1 MIRAFTLR
9 NEYGRSYRLDI
20 PNRGFFYEPEGLG
33 YGMEA
38 SYMKIGFN
46 WVRNYFKDAQAEIT
60 GSIVFTTDKPYL
72 ANAEFLQFI
81 RTSSKLILVY
91 ETDAGE
97 YLRNVDLISYEKSEI
112 SEGGVLQCPVTLR
125 ALGLWYLNAD
135 TRFSISAGAEDDT
148 LKYSYKWPSRFQQ
161 TVGGSLVISNA
172 GSVPAPFTVVF
183 NGPIVNPKLIL
194 IVDDVEVSRVEI
206 TGEADTGE
214 TIKYSSIDGDL
225 YCYQE
230 DSEGIQTNLVPDF
243 NINYDNFFRFPVGE
257 SILKVEA
264 DAQITQPIV
273 VTMQKLFRAV

>member
-1 MIRAFTLR
+1 MSSFGAVLLPLAANFVLLLAVDSTYIKIQMSCGMAMMPSVLLCMTHLTVCGIVQRIPGKKTL
-9 NEYGRSYRLDI
+9 I
-20 PNRGFFYEPEGLG
+20 PRTAAALVTISTALLVWFRICSVTNDQLAMEEG
-33 YGMEA
+33 
-38 SYMKIGFN
+38 
-46 WVRNYFKDAQAEIT
+46 
-60 GSIVFTTDKPYL
+60 
-72 ANAEFLQFI
+72 
-81 RTSSKLILVY
+81 RTSVSAIAQMV
-91 ETDAGE
+91 TDDLMDEDVIVSGE
-97 YLRNVDLISYEKSEI
+97 K
-112 SEGGVLQCPVTLR
+112 
-125 ALGLWYLNAD
+125 
-135 TRFSISAGAEDDT
+135 
-148 LKYSYKWPSRFQQ
+148 
-161 TVGGSLVISNA
+161 
-172 GSVPAPFTVVF
+172 
-183 NGPIVNPKLIL
+183 IL